1 MNENW
6 KLILYK
12 KLFNSDNFKK
22 GKNKIIEMKR
32 NRINWIK
39 LEKNMEPTSKPL
51 EKIKEDK

>member
-1 MNENW
+1 MNEYW
-6 KLILYK
+6 KLILDK

-32 NRINWIK
+32 KRINCIK